1 MSNGKHSIVWD
12 GKDNNGHIC
21 SSGVYCYKIESNGRV
36 EVKKMLL
43 LK

>member
-1 MSNGKHSIVWD
+1 MHSVVWD

-21 SSGVYCYKIESNGRV
+21 SSGIYCCKISNNGIV
-36 EVKKMLL
+36 EIKKMLL

>member
-12 GKDNNGHIC
+12 GKDNNGHIW